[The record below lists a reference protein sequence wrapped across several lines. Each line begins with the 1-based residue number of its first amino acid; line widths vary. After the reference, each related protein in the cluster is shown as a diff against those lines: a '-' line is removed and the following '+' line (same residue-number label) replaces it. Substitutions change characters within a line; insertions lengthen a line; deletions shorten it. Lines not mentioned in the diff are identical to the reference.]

1 MNSVQ
6 LTGNLT
12 QDPQLR
18 KTSSDTSVAQMRLAV
33 SRPRKN
39 GEDQGADYVDVT
51 VFGPQ
56 AENCVKYLAKGRKVG
71 VEGHLHHSEWQSD
84 TGRRQRLE
92 VTAERVEFLSPPPR
106 AENGS
111 QPPEPVA
118 AGVVADGDG
127 DGEDIPF

>member
-92 VTAERVEFLSPPPR
+92 VTAERVDSSVHHPAPRTAASHPSPSRRALSR
-106 AENGS
+106 
-111 QPPEPVA
+111 
-118 AGVVADGDG
+118 DG

>member
-18 KTSSDTSVAQMRLAV
+18 KTRSDTSVAQMRLAV
-33 SRPRKN
+33 TRPRKD

-56 AENCVKYLAKGRKVG
+56 AENCVKYLAKGKKVG
-71 VEGHLHHSEWQSD
+71 VEGRLHHSEWQSD

-92 VTAERVEFLSPPPR
+92 VTAERVEFLTPPTR
-106 AENGS
+106 AEHAS
-111 QPPEPVA
+111 HPPEPVA
-118 AGVVADGDG
+118 AGVAADG